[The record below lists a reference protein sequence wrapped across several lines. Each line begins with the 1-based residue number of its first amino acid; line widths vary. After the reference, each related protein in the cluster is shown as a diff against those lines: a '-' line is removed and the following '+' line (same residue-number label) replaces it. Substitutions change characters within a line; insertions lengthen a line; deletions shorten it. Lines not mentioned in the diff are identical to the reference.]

1 MQGETKLERQS
12 KCRGPKS
19 QTKTK
24 PETGR
29 QRHRDHP
36 KRLIGRDTI
45 QSPLTA
51 IFDPP
56 PQNQG
61 GKKEDTKPKGPTE
74 DPQGLGVQRR
84 WVFQST
90 SPLAKNL
97 NRSESGARREL
108 GLGGGWGTA
117 KLSSGIRTTS
127 PKCLL
132 PVWWEGVLPHQ
143 PPFSRTNRSCQKRRR
158 PKIPHPILQ

>member
-1 MQGETKLERQS
+1 MGRTPRWAFPPPISLSPAQAPEKWAILGETPVVPIPIPAPSQGSEMQGETELERQS
-12 KCRGPKS
+12 KCRRPVAK

-29 QRHRDHP
+29 QRHTDHP

-45 QSPLTA
+45 QRPLTA

-61 GKKEDTKPKGPTE
+61 EKKEDPKPKGPTE

-84 WVFQST
+84 WVFQLT
-90 SPLAKNL
+90 SPLPKNL

-108 GLGGGWGTA
+108 GLGGGVGD
-117 KLSSGIRTTS
+117 G
-127 PKCLL
+127 
-132 PVWWEGVLPHQ
+132 
-143 PPFSRTNRSCQKRRR
+143 
-158 PKIPHPILQ
+158 